1 MRIIRLK
8 KCLTPACNGAPH
20 EWEFE
25 DFSLQ
30 ELRRI
35 QKQFGADVP
44 TFLAKISEGGVDG
57 EALDA
62 MLMWFVLLHR
72 RIGVTAS
79 LDEVD
84 FLMDD
89 LEFVNPDAPPA
100 DEEKPTEPETTSHL
114 PEVEPGSSST
124 SGPEP
129 AAESTPK
136 SSPTPEPSGGTSGSP
151 S

>member
-8 KCLTPACNGAPH
+8 KCLTPACDGAPH
-20 EWEFE
+20 EWEFD

-35 QKQFGADVP
+35 QKQFGVDVP
-44 TFLAKISEGGVDG
+44 VFLARIAEGGMDG
-57 EALDA
+57 DALDA
-62 MLMWFVLLHR
+62 LLMWFVLLHR
-72 RIGVTAS
+72 RIGVTVS

-89 LEFVNPDAPPA
+89 VEFVDPDAPPA
-100 DEEKPTEPETTSHL
+100 DEEKPTELATTSHL
-114 PEVEPGSSST
+114 PEEPAGSSST
-124 SGPEP
+124 SGPSPEV
-129 AAESTPK
+129 ESTPK